1 MVTTSKNARVRRTD
15 KLVYGSIAKIYIFF
29 TLCHDF
35 EMFSL
40 RPSKK
45 RIYLDHAAATP
56 LHLEVKEA
64 MLPFLENS
72 FGNPSAVHEEGV
84 KARQA
89 VEVARLK
96 VATVLGIRPT
106 GIIFT
111 SGGTE
116 SNNLAILGLV
126 KKLQKDGLPYSE
138 MEIIT
143 TEIEHPSISALL
155 PMLREL
161 GVTIRFAAV
170 DSEGKIT
177 VPALEAVLSAKTVLV
192 TFAYANSE
200 VGVVQSV
207 SRLARTIRQSQKKNG
222 TKIYIHVDAAQ
233 APLWLPC
240 TLERLGVD
248 MMSLDTGKCNGPKGI
263 GVLATCGGV
272 TLLPI
277 LFGGG
282 QEQSL
287 RPGTE
292 NVAGIVGAA
301 KALELAQATYQDRA
315 EAVSAVR
322 DEFIT
327 LLSEAIP
334 EVLLNGPEGE
344 SRLANNINISLPKF
358 DTEYAVVY
366 LDARGVAASTK
377 SACAGAGGGESKV
390 VSVMTGDKARAKSTL
405 RLSLGADTTRAEMET
420 VLDILLEFRDK
431 MVFN

>member
-1 MVTTSKNARVRRTD
+1 M
-15 KLVYGSIAKIYIFF
+15 IYQ
-29 TLCHDF
+29 
-35 EMFSL
+35 MFSL
-40 RPSKK
+40 RPQKK

-56 LHLEVKEA
+56 LHPEVKKV

-89 VEVARLK
+89 VEAARLS
-96 VATVLGIRPT
+96 VATVLGVRPT

-116 SNNLAILGLV
+116 TNNLAILGLV
-126 KKLQKDGLPYSE
+126 KKLQKDGFSYSE

-143 TEIEHPSISALL
+143 TEIEHPSISTLL
-155 PMLREL
+155 PILREM
-161 GVTIRFAAV
+161 GITIRFVAV

-177 VPALEAVLSAKTVLV
+177 VPALEAVLTSKTVLV

-200 VGVVQSV
+200 VGVIQPV
-207 SRLARTIRQSQKKNG
+207 SRLARTIRQSEKKNG
-222 TKIYIHVDAAQ
+222 TKIYVHVDAAQ

-282 QEQSL
+282 QEQGL

-301 KALELAQATYQDRA
+301 KALELAQATYLKRA

-327 LLSEAIP
+327 LLREAIP

-366 LDARGVAASTK
+366 LDSRGVAASTK

-390 VSVMTGDKARAKSTL
+390 VSVMTGDSARAKSTL
-405 RLSLGADTTRAEMET
+405 RLSLGVDTTRAEMEI
-420 VLDILLEFRDK
+420 VLDILLEFREK
-431 MVFN
+431 MVF